1 MITIDDIIKSSGLHK
16 SRVHNIYV
24 FGSRVYETHSDNS
37 DWDIV
42 VVANNSVESI
52 EIKSDLY
59 NIHIYTPKK
68 FQEDLDWHMPKNIE
82 CLFAPEWTKLQE
94 NIKFNFTLDIK
105 KLRHATSHVSSNSWV
120 KSKKKLEIGDYHTG
134 IKSLFHSLRIPIFST
149 QLVNTGQ
156 IDFTSANFIW
166 NKLMKLDDDW
176 CYYSDLPSVISYK
189 NWTWEE
195 LDEEFRELRNQI
207 LTDFRKVA
215 EK

>member
-1 MITIDDIIKSSGLHK
+1 MITIDNIIKESGLHK

-37 DWDIV
+37 DWDII

-82 CLFAPEWTKLQE
+82 CYFAPSWAKLQE
-94 NIKFNFTLDIK
+94 RIKFDFTLDIK

-120 KSKKKLEIGDYHTG
+120 KSKKKLEIGDYHLG
-134 IKSLFHSLRIPIFST
+134 IKSLFHSLRIPMFST
-149 QLVNTGQ
+149 QLINTGQ

-166 NKLMKLDDDW
+166 NKLNRVDKNW
-176 CYYSDLPSVISYK
+176 CHYSDLPSANSYK
-189 NWTWEE
+189 SWNWEE
-195 LDEEFRELRNQI
+195 LDLEFRELRNNI
-207 LTDFRKVA
+207 LTEFRKVT